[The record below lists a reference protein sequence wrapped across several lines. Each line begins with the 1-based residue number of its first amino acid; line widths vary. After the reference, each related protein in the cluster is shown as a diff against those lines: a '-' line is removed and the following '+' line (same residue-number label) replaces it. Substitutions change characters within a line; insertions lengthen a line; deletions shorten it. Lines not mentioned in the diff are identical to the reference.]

1 MLHSMAVLE
10 HGMKLEVSL
19 CPVQH
24 TMTILVWE
32 MGKYDHTTE
41 EVLVAYSNEVNKKG
55 KSQ

>member
-1 MLHSMAVLE
+1 MAVLE

-32 MGKYDHTTE
+32 MGKSDHTTE
-41 EVLVAYSNEVNKKG
+41 EVLMAYFDEVNKKCN
-55 KSQ
+55 SQ